1 MRVSAMS
8 AATGRKSNMEPITAQ
23 RVIRSL
29 EEMADEIAD
38 EMTLE
43 ELRLLARRLQTEN
56 AAMRPI
62 VLRMAEAR
70 MCRDT
75 VTMIE
80 SCLQCSLKRG
90 GTFGYSGIHD
100 DDCMV
105 SQARQ
110 LGF

>member
-1 MRVSAMS
+1 MDDQLVIEETTDTLHLRIQELE
-8 AATGRKSNMEPITAQ
+8 ATI
-23 RVIRSL
+23 
-29 EEMADEIAD
+29 
-38 EMTLE
+38 
-43 ELRLLARRLQTEN
+43 

-70 MCRDT
+70 MCRDS

-90 GTFGYSGIHD
+90 GEYGYSGKHD
-100 DDCMV
+100 PTCMV
-105 SQARQ
+105 TLARQ